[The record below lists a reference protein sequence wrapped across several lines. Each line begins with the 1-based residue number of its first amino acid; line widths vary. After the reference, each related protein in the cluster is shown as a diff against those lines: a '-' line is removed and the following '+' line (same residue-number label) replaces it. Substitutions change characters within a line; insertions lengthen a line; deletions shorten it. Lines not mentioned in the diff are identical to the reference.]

1 MQSRQGAGHSCQEV
15 VVGQGY
21 VKVSLSARSWDTRG
35 APRVVAVL
43 MAYSMNFG
51 TWCRFGT
58 SWHLGSIAVRR
69 AAQACTPGARST
81 HAGCTLTAPS
91 LRASCGSLARRFAT
105 APRAADDV
113 QPDIVSIEPEA
124 KVEPVPID
132 VYTAEAIPDAAR
144 EEIDRMLANG
154 DLFRYTSSSP
164 SPVSLLETEFA
175 AYMGSKYA
183 LAVSSC
189 SAALFLSLKALGLK
203 RDARVLIPAFTFAA
217 VPSAVV
223 HADCI
228 PVLCEVGDNYRID
241 LADFEAKLDDTIDCI
256 LISHMRG
263 HTSDMD
269 AIMAMAE
276 ERGLPV
282 IEDAAHS
289 LGTLWKDK
297 KIGTLG
303 NIGCFSFQSY
313 KLVNAGEGGILI
325 TDDPELAAKCVI
337 MSGAYE
343 HNWKKHDVL
352 AEPFAEWQNQL
363 PLYNVRMQ
371 NLSAAVIRPQISTC
385 LDRRIEDGRANHDYV
400 AERLNESPFFV
411 VPPPL
416 EPELRAPDSIQFNL
430 RNMTQDQAKTFAKHA
445 EAQGCKVQIFG
456 LSSDNARAF
465 WNWKFLGHVPDL
477 PQTRAMLNNA
487 CDVRLPARLTK
498 DELDQIVDAMLV
510 AVSEVMD
517 VSQPELMHKS
527 GSMTQQIQ
535 LPPLA
540 TGWTTVDDHLGKRE
554 VPVYNWPAINAS
566 TSAPSTRFRHRD
578 HRLLAGLTEEPGGV
592 LGAVLPA
599 VKIAEHYDWSDEDV
613 QVSVQQPVC
622 PNNLGHGSRQAHS
635 STLLPLFIIMLRIL
649 LPR

>member
-1 MQSRQGAGHSCQEV
+1 
-15 VVGQGY
+15 
-21 VKVSLSARSWDTRG
+21 
-35 APRVVAVL
+35 
-43 MAYSMNFG
+43 MNFG
-51 TWCRFGT
+51 ACYRFGAP
-58 SWHLGSIAVRR
+58 WHLGNIVVKHAAR
-69 AAQACTPGARST
+69 AT
-81 HAGCTLTAPS
+81 AGSRAGSALTAPTV
-91 LRASCGSLARRFAT
+91 RTSCRSLAQRFST
-105 APRAADDV
+105 APLAVDDLD
-113 QPDIVSIEPEA
+113 QPAVATSTNA
-124 KVEPVPID
+124 QPVPID
-132 VYTAEAIPDAAR
+132 VYTAEPIPHAAR
-144 EEIDRMLANG
+144 EEIDRMLADG
-154 DLFRYTSSSP
+154 DLFRYTSSSA

-269 AIMAMAE
+269 AVMEMAAA
-276 ERGLPV
+276 RGLPV

-289 LGTLWKDK
+289 LGTLWKDQ
-297 KIGTLG
+297 KIGTMG
-303 NIGCFSFQSY
+303 VIGCFSFQSY

-325 TDDPELAAKCVI
+325 TDDAELAAKCVI

-352 AEPFAEWQNQL
+352 AEPFAKWQNHL

-400 AERLNESPFFV
+400 AERLNQSPFFV

-430 RNMTQDQAKTFAKHA
+430 KNMSQDQAKAFAKQA

-465 WNWKFLGHVPDL
+465 WNWKFLGDVPNL

-498 DELDQIVDAMLV
+498 EELDQIVDAMFA
-510 AVSEVMD
+510 AVSEVMG
-517 VSQPELMHKS
+517 VSLPESIAKC
-527 GSMTQQIQ
+527 GSLEQQQ
-535 LPPLA
+535 VPLPPLA
-540 TGWTTVDDHLGKRE
+540 IGWTTVDDHLGKRE
-554 VPVYNWPAINAS
+554 VPVYDWPSINTS
-566 TSAPSTRFRHRD
+566 TAAPSARFRHRN

-599 VKIAEHYDWSDEDV
+599 VKIAEYREWSDEDV
-613 QVSVQQPVC
+613 QVRVRKLFAL
-622 PNNLGHGSRQAHS
+622 N
-635 STLLPLFIIMLRIL
+635 LLPTNIIRIL
-649 LPR
+649 SCRSNLLCVS